1 MEHFLTCPVV
11 SREEGSGL
19 EDVRKIPKN
28 LWQEGRSSQPWS
40 HGMPQAQDRRTFHR
54 LVSREETELSG
65 LLFTLYPLRM
75 VSPGPVFYQFRIKW
89 FTVPFAL
96 R

>member
-1 MEHFLTCPVV
+1 MEHLLTCLVV
-11 SREEGSGL
+11 SRKEGSRL

-28 LWQEGRSSQPWS
+28 LWQEGRSSQPWT
-40 HGMPQAQDRRTFHR
+40 HGMLQAQDRTFHR
-54 LVSREETELSG
+54 LISREETELSG

-75 VSPGPVFYQFRIKW
+75 VSPGPVFYHFRIKW
-89 FTVPFAL
+89 FTEPFAL